1 MIINRFVFTGVHCIL
16 CCKIGQL
23 FFSGVRLIVIVGDVS
38 EKW

>member
-1 MIINRFVFTGVHCIL
+1 MIINRFVFVFCAVRL
-16 CCKIGQL
+16 DSY